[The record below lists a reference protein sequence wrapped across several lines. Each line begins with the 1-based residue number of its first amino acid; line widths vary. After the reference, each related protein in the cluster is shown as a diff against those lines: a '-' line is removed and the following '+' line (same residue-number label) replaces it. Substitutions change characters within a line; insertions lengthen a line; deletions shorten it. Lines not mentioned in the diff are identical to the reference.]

1 MEKLINGIYDAGIIG
16 EALFG
21 VKKSDSI
28 DRLSVF
34 QRSGRRDEMKVEV
47 SLQFRRPFAHALVI
61 DLLLRFHIPGH
72 ADCVQSQFIG
82 DVERA
87 GQMETL
93 RDQDRLLEAENLLR
107 AQAGLV
113 SRAP

>member
-1 MEKLINGIYDAGIIG
+1 MGNLINKIYDAGIIS

-21 VKKSDSI
+21 VKKNRSI
-28 DRLSVF
+28 DRFSVF
-34 QRSGRRDEMKVEV
+34 QRSGRRDEMKVEIG
-47 SLQFRRPFAHALVI
+47 LKLRRPFAHTLVI

-72 ADCVQSQFIG
+72 ADGVQSQLIG

-87 GQMETL
+87 RQMETL
-93 RDQDRLLEAENLLR
+93 RDQYGPLEAENLFR
-107 AQAGLV
+107 AQTGLV